1 MFIASPLGMMTFH
14 HLTVRDLMT
23 TALVTV
29 HADASLSDALETMRM
44 ADIRHLPVVDKRGRL
59 IGIVS
64 DRDLAHLRLRGKHV
78 AHRVSEVMSRDVVS
92 VAPGTL
98 AREAAALLIDRKIG
112 ALPVLDE
119 ELALVGVVTETDFLR
134 LVVEAMGGAGIAE
147 ASHG

>member
-1 MFIASPLGMMTFH
+1 MMTFH
-14 HLTVRDLMT
+14 HMTVRDLMT

-29 HADASLSDALETMRM
+29 HGDAALSEAHEAMRL
-44 ADIRHLPVVDKRGRL
+44 ADIRHLPVIDKRGRL

-64 DRDLAHLRLRGKHV
+64 DRDLAHLRGGGKRV
-78 AHRVSEVMSRDVVS
+78 AQRVSEVMSRDVVS

-98 AREAAALLIDRKIG
+98 AREAAALLVDRKIG
-112 ALPVLDE
+112 ALPVLDD

-134 LVVEAMGGAGIAE
+134 LVVEALGGAGIAE